1 MNVRRQL
8 LSVPVLGAAIAGSLS
23 PSSFGGTSGVSVAPA
38 KAAGTVAA
46 NTVAAGTVAANTV
59 AAVSVATVTGAL
71 GGILCFVATSGTNLV
86 LVDSDFANP
95 VVIGTLAAPLER

>member
-46 NTVAAGTVAANTV
+46 VP
-59 AAVSVATVTGAL
+59 VATVRGAL
-71 GGILCFVATSGTNLV
+71 GGILCFVATSGANLV
-86 LVDSDFANP
+86 LIDSDFANP
-95 VVIGTLAAPLER
+95 VAIGTLAAPLER

>member
-38 KAAGTVAA
+38 KAAG
-46 NTVAAGTVAANTV
+46 TVAAGTVAANTV

>member
-23 PSSFGGTSGVSVAPA
+23 PSSFGGTSGVSAAPA

-46 NTVAAGTVAANTV
+46 GTV

-71 GGILCFVATSGTNLV
+71 GGILCFVATSGSNLV
-86 LVDSDFANP
+86 LIDSDFANP
-95 VVIGTLAAPLER
+95 VVIGTLAAPLERSGYQ